1 MKNSFIKSLLIVVAA
16 GLLAHAAFG
25 QEANNIGG
33 IVDTNGTLKSNL
45 SIFKGATNVAIIP
58 FSKYDFTSK
67 KLGYGIAGLYR
78 VTDDFWAGLRVDRIN
93 GFDTSAGV
101 QGQLKADFE
110 ISGIKFSPFIETSVG
125 IGSSSL
131 YGSAGPGVF
140 VKAFSHDWP
149 RTGRNPVH
157 LDVAIIA
164 DYEHVVQSGGDNKN
178 SNQGNIGPLL
188 HLSF

>member
-1 MKNSFIKSLLIVVAA
+1 MKFSNHKTIIALAALALLGAVICPR
-16 GLLAHAAFG
+16 AHG
-25 QEANNIGG
+25 QNVN
-33 IVDTNGTLKSNL
+33 TNLNLRGNL
-45 SIFKGATNVAIIP
+45 SMFKGATNVAIIP
-58 FSKYDFTSK
+58 FAKYDFTSK

-110 ISGIKFSPFIETSVG
+110 LFGVTLSPFVETSVG

-131 YGSAGPGVF
+131 YGSAGPGAF
-140 VKAFSHDWP
+140 VKVFGHDWA
-149 RTGRNPVH
+149 RNNRPPVH
-157 LDVAIIA
+157 LDVSIIG
-164 DYEHVVQSGGDNKN
+164 DFEHVVQSGGANKN